1 MWRGVLKSLSILNQV
16 DELLQPR
23 QHLMTKQFHI
33 GSAQRGAISA
43 AQVGLVLVLILV
55 MAAGVVLLTG
65 IWPPEQDQPEPP
77 VVVAAPAPPPE
88 AVAPEIEEP
97 TGPEPPLAPPDPIE
111 EPLPK
116 LEESDDAVRD
126 AVGDIPIGAAGQQY
140 LIPGNII
147 ERSASLIYLM
157 AQGDVPYK
165 LLPVS
170 RPKAAFSISDDGTQV
185 VTDPASFERYDALT
199 QWLQSLDLESLLSS
213 LDWFIPLF
221 REAWSYYG
229 EDPSAFDMAV
239 VMMLDLVI
247 AAPEV
252 DLSEARLIRKE
263 AVWIFEDPAI
273 EALAPIQKQVLRM
286 GPENAQIAKAKAAEA
301 RVLWLSQL
309 AESP

>member
-1 MWRGVLKSLSILNQV
+1 MI
-16 DELLQPR
+16 
-23 QHLMTKQFHI
+23 TKQFDI
-33 GSAQRGAISA
+33 ARQQRGAISA
-43 AQVGLVLVLILV
+43 AQAGLIVVLLLV
-55 MAAGVVLLTG
+55 IAGGVVLLTG
-65 IWPPEQDQPEPP
+65 IWPPEEKPAPTVTAPP
-77 VVVAAPAPPPE
+77 PAPPP
-88 AVAPEIEEP
+88 APVVAEIEERA
-97 TGPEPPLAPPDPIE
+97 PEPPPPEPVK
-111 EPLPK
+111 EPLPR

-126 AVGDIPIGAAGQQY
+126 AVGDIPLGTAGQQY

-170 RPKAAFSISDDGTQV
+170 RPKAAFPISDDGTQV
-185 VTDPASFERYDALT
+185 VTDPAGFERYDALT

-229 EDPSAFDMAV
+229 EDPAAFDMAV
-239 VMMLDLVI
+239 VMTLDLVI
-247 AAPEV
+247 ATPAI

-273 EALAPIQKQVLRM
+273 EGLAPIQKQVLRM
-286 GPENAQIAKAKAAEA
+286 GPENAEIVKAKATEA
-301 RVLWLSQL
+301 RGLWLDQL
-309 AESP
+309 SGSI